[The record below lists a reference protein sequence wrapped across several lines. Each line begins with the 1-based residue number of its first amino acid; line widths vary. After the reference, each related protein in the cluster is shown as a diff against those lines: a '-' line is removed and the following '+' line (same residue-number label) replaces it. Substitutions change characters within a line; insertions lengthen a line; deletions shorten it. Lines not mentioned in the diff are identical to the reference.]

1 MTILFS
7 EEDANIVRNQ
17 LIVKKQTNPVFETSL
32 KCVLDSAYTLDMHVT
47 IVGMA
52 NTQGNVTSF
61 VVIMRDDM
69 GL

>member
-1 MTILFS
+1 MIILFS

-32 KCVLDSAYTLDMHVT
+32 KCVLDSVYTLDMHVT